1 MKGKSLV
8 LKGTELLGHK
18 PFSENA
24 DILELYRMII
34 FQSKE
39 VIVGH
44 EGAIVS
50 HVDIPEIINTAK
62 IRANASECHEMIK
75 ALADVGL
82 LDVVSLTGNKAEL
95 KVIPNRFFSFT
106 E

>member
-44 EGAIVS
+44 EG
-50 HVDIPEIINTAK
+50 
-62 IRANASECHEMIK
+62 
-75 ALADVGL
+75 L
-82 LDVVSLTGNKAEL
+82 LSAMLTSRK
-95 KVIPNRFFSFT
+95 
-106 E
+106 

>member
-39 VIVGH
+39 VIINH
-44 EGAIVS
+44 EGAIIS
-50 HVDIPEIINTAK
+50 HVDIPGIVNATK
-62 IRANASECHEMIK
+62 IKADTNECREMIK
-75 ALADVGL
+75 ALADAGL